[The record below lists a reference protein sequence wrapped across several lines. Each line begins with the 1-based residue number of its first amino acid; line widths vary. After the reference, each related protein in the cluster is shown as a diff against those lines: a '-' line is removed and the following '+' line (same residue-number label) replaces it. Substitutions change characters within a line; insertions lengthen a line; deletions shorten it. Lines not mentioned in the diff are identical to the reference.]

1 MSWDKKTA
9 RYISPAT
16 ATAVL
21 FGAVVGG
28 VAAAAANARKVKN
41 GEMSGKQA
49 TLCALR
55 EAGTTGVAS
64 GAGVAA
70 MAALR
75 VGGVVGLVGIAAV
88 ATGAKYLMDSVLD
101 EVLVK
106 GGRKALAA
114 ACCAGAEADRDEA
127 VSAPAAAAAKAAPKA
142 SAKVVKAAKAAKAS
156 KPRAPRKA
164 AAKAEPETFITE

>member
-114 ACCAGAEADRDEA
+114 ACCAGAEADQDEA
-127 VSAPAAAAAKAAPKA
+127 VSAPAAPKA
-142 SAKVVKAAKAAKAS
+142 SAKAAKPAKAAKVS

>member
-127 VSAPAAAAAKAAPKA
+127 VSAPAAAAKAAPKA
-142 SAKVVKAAKAAKAS
+142 SAKAAKAS

>member
-114 ACCAGAEADRDEA
+114 ACRAGAEADRDEA
-127 VSAPAAAAAKAAPKA
+127 VSAPAAPKA
-142 SAKVVKAAKAAKAS
+142 SAKAAKPAKAAKVS